1 MLSGSGGVNV
11 EVLRCGTWPSLES
24 ATGLCRMP
32 RHSFLLAAVLWR
44 LKSSPRHGMLPVEAE
59 EKSCLLLQL
68 CFDGF
73 PLGEDDVLR
82 PCTNTP

>member
-1 MLSGSGGVNV
+1 
-11 EVLRCGTWPSLES
+11 
-24 ATGLCRMP
+24 
-32 RHSFLLAAVLWR
+32 
-44 LKSSPRHGMLPVEAE
+44 MLPVEAE

-73 PLGEDDVLR
+73 PLGEDDVLH